1 MIMPIPGILV
11 TLVILIGAPC
21 KFDGCDPTDKY
32 YSDYHRDNSYRR
44 KDSEFH
50 LDSPDRIG
58 YEEYPHSD
66 KHHNL
71 QDSD

>member
-1 MIMPIPGILV
+1 MPTPGILFPI
-11 TLVILIGAPC
+11 VILIGSAS
-21 KFDGCDPTDKY
+21 KLDPTDEY

-50 LDSPDRIG
+50 FDSRYRIG

-66 KHHNL
+66 QHHNS